1 MTRRPGRGWWRY
13 REEYAV
19 AGVPL
24 YTASAGY
31 NHYCLECASEE
42 LLGPDEH
49 ERTDRPEPAV
59 EREPDPLSD

>member
-1 MTRRPGRGWWRY
+1 MV
-13 REEYAV
+13 EESAG

-24 YTASAGY
+24 YTLSEGY

-49 ERTDRPEPAV
+49 AQADRSQPAI
-59 EREPDPLSD
+59 EREADSLYD